1 MLDIQH
7 PPQTEILTVTKLSE
21 KIKQVFTR
29 SFNALTVVGEVSNF
43 KAHSTGHWYFS
54 LKDEGATIACICFKG
69 SNSSIK
75 FRIEDGM
82 QIVIRGHLDIY
93 APRGSYSIIVTGIEP
108 VGIGSWQLAFDQLK
122 AELDQM
128 GLLDPS
134 RKRPIPLF
142 PKKIGIVTS
151 PTGAALQDML
161 SALRRRNQSVNII
174 IAPAKVQGEGS
185 ELEIVEAIHNL
196 HKIPNIEVILICRGG
211 GSIEDLWA
219 FNTKEVALAVASSE
233 IPIISGIG
241 HETDFTI
248 CDLVADLRAPTPTAA
263 AELVA
268 ANINELMDRLK
279 FLNFQLIHKLENK
292 IKGLQ
297 RILAKFEPVN
307 IINNLH
313 NRLSHEKT
321 RLNLIENKLNARID
335 VLLNKKSQI
344 TSIYNNKLN
353 DLNPLNILKRGYAVI
368 YDDNNNIVSK
378 VSDVSIGS
386 NLTLNLDGGKVLVE
400 VKQIIN
406 DHKE

>member
-7 PPQTEILTVTKLSE
+7 PSKTEILTVTKLSE

-29 SFNALTVVGEVSNF
+29 SFNAITVVGEVSNF

-75 FRIEDGM
+75 FKIEDGM

-93 APRGSYSIIVTGIEP
+93 APRGSYSIIVSGIEP
-108 VGIGSWQLAFDQLK
+108 VGVGSWQLAFDQLK

-128 GLLDPS
+128 GLLDPI

-151 PTGAALQDML
+151 PTGAALQDMI

-174 IAPAKVQGEGS
+174 ISPAKVQGDGC

-196 HKIPNIEVILICRGG
+196 HKIPDIEVILVCRGG

-241 HETDFTI
+241 HETDITI

-313 NRLSHEKT
+313 NRLSHEKI
-321 RLNLIENKLNARID
+321 RLNLIENKLNTRID
-335 VLLNKKSQI
+335 ILLNKKLQI
-344 TSIYNNKLN
+344 TSIYNNKLS

-378 VSDVSIGS
+378 ASDVKIGS

-406 DHKE
+406 DPKE